1 MTDIDNYLEIKR
13 ELLQAQLRVVYRHQR
28 KTLPRGQQLKRT
40 SNLTIVEDIL
50 QNSDEPL
57 HISKIIQIAQKD
69 YNVNLERDSIV
80 SALIKKINAGKHHDG
95 DLTKKGHFCCW
106 PIDGNVDGLG
116 LRNDQD
122 YIIDGVPG
130 LIKGDD
136 WYWWPTG
143 YMGTGD
149 LAE

>member
-28 KTLPRGQQLKRT
+28 KTAPHGQKLKRT

-50 QNSDEPL
+50 QNSDQPL

-80 SALIKKINAGKHHDG
+80 SALIKKINAGQMFIRVAPNTFALKNN
-95 DLTKKGHFCCW
+95 TE
-106 PIDGNVDGLG
+106 IVDGGGAL
-116 LRNDQD
+116 
-122 YIIDGVPG
+122 
-130 LIKGDD
+130 
-136 WYWWPTG
+136 
-143 YMGTGD
+143 
-149 LAE
+149 

>member
-1 MTDIDNYLEIKR
+1 MTDIDNYLEIQR

-28 KTLPRGQQLKRT
+28 KTVPHGQKLKHT

-80 SALIKKINAGKHHDG
+80 SALIKKINAGKMF
-95 DLTKKGHFCCW
+95 LRVAPNTFALKNNAE
-106 PIDGNVDGLG
+106 IVDRGGAL
-116 LRNDQD
+116 
-122 YIIDGVPG
+122 
-130 LIKGDD
+130 
-136 WYWWPTG
+136 
-143 YMGTGD
+143 
-149 LAE
+149 

>member
-1 MTDIDNYLEIKR
+1 MTDIDNYLEIQR

-28 KTLPRGQQLKRT
+28 KALPRGQQLKRT

-80 SALIKKINAGKHHDG
+80 SALIKKINAGKM
-95 DLTKKGHFCCW
+95 F
-106 PIDGNVDGLG
+106 
-116 LRNDQD
+116 LRVAPNTFALKNNTE
-122 YIIDGVPG
+122 IVGEGGALWVLFISWIRCV
-130 LIKGDD
+130 KF
-136 WYWWPTG
+136 
-143 YMGTGD
+143 
-149 LAE
+149 